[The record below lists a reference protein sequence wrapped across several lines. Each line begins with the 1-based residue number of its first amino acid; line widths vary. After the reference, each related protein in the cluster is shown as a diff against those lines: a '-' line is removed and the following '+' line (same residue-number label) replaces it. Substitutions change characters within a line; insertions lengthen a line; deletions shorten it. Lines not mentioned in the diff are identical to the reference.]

1 MNNNSTTIPNDVGGE
16 IDITGLEGGDFLFTG
31 DTSSGVC
38 WALILT
44 DGSAIIRWGDTTY
57 TYTGVNNMAV
67 MHELLT
73 TASVGKAANFIKKDG
88 SLVLR
93 HA

>member
-1 MNNNSTTIPNDVGGE
+1 MG
-16 IDITGLEGGDFLFTG
+16 
-31 DTSSGVC
+31 
-38 WALILT
+38 
-44 DGSAIIRWGDTTY
+44 
-57 TYTGVNNMAV
+57 V

-73 TASVGKAANFIKKDG
+73 TMSVGKAANFIKKDG